1 MFINKYSKFFSL
13 SATIIMALAVFLLVQ
28 PNLAQAKSFDDQTL
42 SDNFRSY
49 FSQSSHT
56 GTIRGKLSFPSEQIP
71 PLTIF
76 AIRIDNG
83 LSTYYSIETTQN
95 QFSYAIDVDP
105 GIYNVYAFRDDFA
118 GAYTRYV
125 TCGMGSNCSDH
136 TPLPV
141 AVKAGKTVKN
151 IHLKDW
157 YAPAGSF
164 PTRPDGLNQANS
176 NSICETYH
184 TVRWGETLYKIGL
197 RYNLTWKPIAQA
209 NNIINPDRI
218 SAGQTLCIPTTM
230 RTATNPSPGSST
242 VPTFIITDVIR
253 NKQVSIKTSGFPPN
267 QEFKVT
273 MGRMGTQGID
283 GIEVGETYSAKGGS
297 FSASYTIPKALRGL
311 DLIAIRLE
319 GSSGYYSYN
328 WFYNN
333 TTP

>member
-1 MFINKYSKFFSL
+1 MFINKKSSFFSL
-13 SATIIMALAVFLLVQ
+13 TLTILMVLALFLLLQ
-28 PNLAQAKSFDDQTL
+28 PNLAQAKTFNNQTL
-42 SDNFRSY
+42 SDNFSSY
-49 FSQSSHT
+49 PGQSSKT

-83 LSTYYSIETTQN
+83 FSTYYSIETTQN

-118 GAYTRYV
+118 GGYTRYV
-125 TCGMGSNCSDH
+125 TCGMGANCSDH
-136 TPLPV
+136 SPV
-141 AVKAGKTVKN
+141 PVVVKAGKTVKN

-157 YAPAGSF
+157 YAPAGTF
-164 PTRPDGLNQANS
+164 PTRPDGLTQANS
-176 NSICETYH
+176 KTTCAVYH

-209 NNIINPDRI
+209 NNIINPSRI
-218 SAGQTLCIPTTM
+218 FAGQTLCIPSTT
-230 RTATNPSPGSST
+230 RTEANPFPGFST
-242 VPTFIITDVIR
+242 VPTFIITDVTR
-253 NKQVSIKTSGFPPN
+253 NKQVSIKTSGFPPY
-267 QEFKVT
+267 QDFKVT

-311 DLIAIRLE
+311 DTIAIRFE
-319 GSSGYYSYN
+319 SSSGYYSYN